1 MSRTVANES
10 RQPLLRSLLEPL
22 RRLLSWVTGEPL
34 LHWRLRAAGLIA
46 EVRRPASVL
55 RIVRDQLTVAG
66 WAYDRHRG
74 HPAAVRVAVAG
85 RKILART
92 VELAATEATA
102 AQEAEFSESAGFTLT
117 FPLPWGLRWCRI
129 QVQRSDGRW
138 LTVRRTL
145 LIVLSP
151 PTTWRRLRGESYRSW
166 VRHDEHIVSVDQAE
180 IVRHIDAMLERPSF
194 SIVLQ
199 AAAPAR
205 WHDTMESIRRQFYA
219 PLEVIAVS
227 PPEDVAPGLLKAGC
241 RIVSSC
247 EDLSW
252 DGSHVI
258 FLEGGE
264 RLHPLALYEFAGR
277 INAVPDL
284 DIVYADEDSVTPGG
298 RRYAPFHKPGWSP
311 DYLEAFD
318 YLGLPACYRSHVVQ
332 DCRTLRSRHARAI
345 CATSTPRRVEHVA
358 KVLGHRPS
366 TAADLPSRADTP
378 EEARHHL
385 QMRLT
390 ATRREGVISHDGPHC
405 LVVQQRPLDTP
416 LVSIVIPTAGREQVV
431 GRQRVDLIVNLVA
444 QLRERTNYPAYEIV
458 VIDNGDLRPSQLT
471 ALAAQG
477 CRRMSFGGPS
487 INIPAKLNQGV
498 AASHGDYLLL
508 LNDDIGITDPNWLA
522 GLMAHAIKPWVGVV
536 GCKLLYPD
544 GRIQHAGVVLVDG
557 RPVHVC
563 RKSDRRSRGSFH
575 SLAVPRNFSA
585 VTGACMLT
593 PRRVFEAVGGYDEK
607 FPVNYNDIDFCL
619 KVRKAGWHIVCE
631 QRIELTHLESVS
643 RPQVCDMAEETR
655 FARRW
660 SHGLARDEFY
670 NAAFLTTCPPDFR
683 PRVNR
688 HPF

>member
-1 MSRTVANES
+1 VSRSVANES
-10 RQPLLRSLLEPL
+10 RQPLLRSLLKPL

-34 LHWRLRAAGLIA
+34 LRWRLRSAGLIA
-46 EVRRPASVL
+46 EVRRPSSAL
-55 RIVRDQLTVAG
+55 RIVWDQLTVAG
-66 WAYDRHRG
+66 WAYDQKRG

-92 VELAATEATA
+92 VDPEAPGVTATQGAGVPA
-102 AQEAEFSESAGFTLT
+102 SAGFTLT
-117 FPLPWGLRWCRI
+117 IPLLSGPRWCRI
-129 QVQRSDGRW
+129 QVQRGDGRW

-145 LIVLSP
+145 LIMLSP

-166 VRHDEHIVSVDQAE
+166 VRHDDHIVSVDQAE
-180 IVRHIDAMLERPSF
+180 IRRHIDAMLERPQF

-199 AAAPAR
+199 AATPVR
-205 WHDTMESIRRQFYA
+205 WHDTMESIRRQSYA

-227 PPEDVAPGLLKAGC
+227 PHEDVTPVLRDAGC
-241 RIVSSC
+241 RVIASWD
-247 EDLSW
+247 DLSW

-277 INAVPDL
+277 INVVPDL
-284 DIVYADEDSVTPGG
+284 DIVYADEDSMTPGG

-318 YLGLPACYRSHVVQ
+318 YLGLPVCYRSNVVQ

-345 CATSTPRRVEHVA
+345 CVTNTPRRVEHIA

-366 TAADLPSRADTP
+366 TTAAGPSRADMP
-378 EEARHHL
+378 EEARHCL
-385 QMRLT
+385 QMRLA
-390 ATRREGVISHDGPHC
+390 ATRRGGAVVHDGPDC
-405 LVVQQRPLDTP
+405 LVVQQRPLDPP

-431 GRQRVDLIVNLVA
+431 GRRHIDLIVNLVT
-444 QLRERTNYPAYEIV
+444 QLRERTSYSAYEIIV
-458 VIDNGDLRPSQLT
+458 VDNGDLRPSQLR

-477 CRRMSFGGPS
+477 CRRMSFDGPT

-498 AASHGDYLLL
+498 AVSRGDYLLL
-508 LNDDIGITDPNWLA
+508 LNDDIELADPNWLA
-522 GLMAHAIKPWVGVV
+522 CLMAHAIKPWVGVV

-563 RKSDRRSRGSFH
+563 RKFDRRCRGSFH

-593 PRRVFEAVGGYDEK
+593 PRRVFDAVGGYDES
-607 FPVNYNDIDFCL
+607 FPVNYNDIDYCL
-619 KVRKAGWHIVCE
+619 KVRQAGWHIVCE

-643 RPQVCDMAEETR
+643 RPLVCDMAEETR
-655 FARRW
+655 FTKRW
-660 SHGLARDEFY
+660 SHGLAEDEFY

-683 PRVNR
+683 PWVNR
-688 HPF
+688 HLL

>member
-1 MSRTVANES
+1 M
-10 RQPLLRSLLEPL
+10 
-22 RRLLSWVTGEPL
+22 
-34 LHWRLRAAGLIA
+34 HWRLRSAGLIA
-46 EVRRPASVL
+46 EVRRPASAL
-55 RIVRDQLTVAG
+55 RIVRDHLTVAG

-85 RKILART
+85 HKILARAVET
-92 VELAATEATA
+92 VSPGASA
-102 AQEAEFSESAGFTLT
+102 AQGAELPEGAEFTLT
-117 FPLPWGLRWCRI
+117 FPIPSGLRWCRI

-145 LIVLSP
+145 LIVRSP
-151 PTTWRRLRGESYRSW
+151 PMTWRPFCGGSYRSW
-166 VRHDEHIVSVDQAE
+166 VRHDESITSSDQAE
-180 IVRHIDAMLERPSF
+180 IRRHIDAMLERPSF
-194 SIVLQ
+194 SIILQ

-205 WHDTMESIRRQFYA
+205 WHDTMKSIRRQCYA

-227 PPEDVAPGLLKAGC
+227 PPEDEAAVLREAGC
-241 RIVSSC
+241 RIVSSWN
-247 EDLSW
+247 DLSW

-284 DIVYADEDSVTPGG
+284 DIVYADEDSVTPSG
-298 RRYAPFHKPGWSP
+298 RRAAPFYKPGWSP

-345 CATSTPRRVEHVA
+345 CVTNIPRRVEHIA

-366 TAADLPSRADTP
+366 TTADMPSHADMP
-378 EEARHHL
+378 DEARRCL
-385 QMRLT
+385 EIRLA
-390 ATRREGVISHDGPHC
+390 ATCRGGAIVHEGPDC
-405 LVVQQRPLDTP
+405 LVVQQRPLNPP

-431 GRQRVDLIVNLVA
+431 GRRRIDLIVNLVA
-444 QLRERTNYPAYEIV
+444 QLRERTSYPAYEIIV
-458 VIDNGDLRPSQLT
+458 VDNGDLRPAQRT

-477 CRRMSFGGPS
+477 CRRMSFGGPT

-508 LNDDIGITDPNWLA
+508 LNDDIEVADPNWLA

-557 RPVHVC
+557 RPIHVC
-563 RKSDRRSRGSFH
+563 RKFDRRCRGSFH

-593 PRRVFEAVGGYDEK
+593 PRRVFDAVGGYDEA
-607 FPVNYNDIDFCL
+607 FPINYNDIDFCL
-619 KVRKAGWHIVCE
+619 KVRQAGWHIVCE
-631 QRIELTHLESVS
+631 QRVELTHLESVS
-643 RPQVCDMAEETR
+643 RPQACDMAEETR

-660 SHGLARDEFY
+660 SHDLARDDFY
-670 NAAFLTTCPPDFR
+670 NASFLTTSPPDFR
-683 PRVNR
+683 PQVNR
-688 HPF
+688 YLF